1 MTTTCT
7 AATAAEPAPQPN
19 GHAPVW
25 PLVIADVLA
34 ARGRSPRYALSLLIA
49 DMAAR
54 DALGRARYGTALQP
68 YNGRDALADLYQEL
82 LDAAVYARQAMIDA
96 GLTEDEHQAID
107 LEVYRPLLAISM
119 GLRAVVAAR
128 GGFGRRPAPAAPAPS
143 PDLPA
148 ANAGRSA

>member
-1 MTTTCT
+1 MTPRGVPH
-7 AATAAEPAPQPN
+7 ERE
-19 GHAPVW
+19 
-25 PLVIADVLA
+25 A
-34 ARGRSPRYALSLLIA
+34 AR
-49 DMAAR
+49 AR
-54 DALGRARYGTALQP
+54 RHD
-68 YNGRDALADLYQEL
+68 EL